1 MRWKGRRS
9 GKAVR
14 WQVRKDERV
23 VSWQGGEGG
32 RLLRRQGG
40 MFLVLFKSGE
50 RRVTPR
56 FHLLF
61 LMLINETEKQDGFKE
76 IFLHDCR
83 YGKTLLRSY
92 TSC

>member
-1 MRWKGRRS
+1 MRWQGGNGGRTVRWKGRRS

-40 MFLVLFKSGE
+40 MFLVLFKSGG

-56 FHLLF
+56 FHLFISDVNQRNGGAGWIQGDF
-61 LMLINETEKQDGFKE
+61 LA
-76 IFLHDCR
+76 
-83 YGKTLLRSY
+83 
-92 TSC
+92 